1 MPTILYFIAN
11 AIPSL
16 KNVVVEA
23 LVSKSTI
30 TDLNRTT
37 IADKNCAT
45 FHANEILK
53 IISITDRKGNTYK
66 TATDIYSDD
75 TNTDSSIFTV
85 GLSNRFDKPVRC
97 YLNLDTAVSNFIYN
111 KPKRYIKY
119 NDEGEI
125 THDGLICNGLF
136 TGTIRENEKS
146 IIKYKNGIRDKFY
159 ME

>member
-30 TDLNRTT
+30 ADLNRPT
-37 IADKNCAT
+37 IVNKNYAT

-53 IISITDRKGNTYK
+53 TISITDRKGNTYK

-85 GLSNRFDKPVRC
+85 GLSNRFDRPIRC
-97 YLNLDTAVSNFIYN
+97 YLNFNTAVSNFINN

-125 THDGLICNGLF
+125 THDGLIFNGLF

-146 IIKYKNGIRDKFY
+146 IIKYKNGVH
-159 ME
+159 EL